1 MVYLFIEFTQFNKI
15 NKFTFYYYSVLNRI
29 AHIIL
34 LCFLA
39 ISSRAQNLSNY
50 HVKMFS
56 SSQDTILLDSLS
68 IIKGSV
74 IVSDLNNQE
83 IPKENYLINDVE
95 GLFMWKI
102 KTDLDSF
109 KVFFRSFPY
118 KFTQRV
124 FTNDYN
130 QYKQYA
136 DSYGFLIDASR
147 YSGAKRVN
155 SLVDFGKLS
164 YNGDFSRGV
173 SFGNG
178 QSLNLNSS
186 FNLQLAGMLS
196 NEIEITAAI
205 TDNNIPIQPE
215 GNTAKIQDFDKIFI
229 QLRYKKHFLKVG
241 DFDIVSPSAY
251 FMKFHKSLQGLSYW
265 GEQDIGKEYKINAM
279 ASGAIA
285 KGRFAINTL
294 LAEEGNQGPYKLKGN
309 NGETFIIVI
318 SGSEQV
324 FINGEK
330 LLRGANNDYVIDYNL
345 GEIRFT
351 PKRIIS
357 KDLRIKVEFEY
368 ADRNYLR
375 FLYHFNAGVQNKVWS
390 VDANFY
396 SEQDIKGQTINQDLS
411 NDMKSL
417 LNIVGDSIDQAFY
430 TGVNSS
436 EFFNNR
442 VLYEKIDTVLNGN
455 FLVFYQYS
463 GDSTKELYSLK
474 FSYVGEGNGNY
485 VPIQSVANGRVFSWE
500 SPDVFGNLQG
510 SYEPVVLLVTPKSK
524 QLLTVNFNVNAT
536 QNTVISTEFALS
548 NVDVNTFSSVHDED
562 DLGIGFN
569 FSIADKRVFKD
580 SIKQF
585 LIKANYEFKQDNF
598 IPLERYRSVEFQRNW
613 NIPQANLSVNEHLGF
628 VEAKFLN
635 LNKGDLTYRF
645 SFLNQDSLYS
655 GFENQLSSVLK
666 GKNWMISTDTKWLI
680 SNTKEQKTDFLRP
693 KIALTKSFKSLKSL
707 QVGVNAFN
715 EINRINDVETDT
727 LLKQSF
733 WWEDYTAFIA
743 NADSTK
749 NKLKFKYN
757 LRFEHLPNQTGFDKY
772 YLMANTLSLTGKVYA
787 KRNQTISWDLTYRNL
802 QQDTLLKK
810 SDDLQHFYLGR
821 ISYKFLFLKGAFKG
835 NSLYEIG
842 SGREQ
847 KIQYNYLQ
855 SPDGQGNY
863 AWKDINDN
871 GIQELNEF
879 YVSSFANENQFLRVI
894 SNSLEFQAVNFT
906 KFHQILNINPK
917 AIWHNKKGVRGFL
930 GRFSNV
936 TSIILNKKIF
946 AGRNVQFI
954 DIVNPISVAVQD
966 TILVSNANTIRN
978 TLFFNRNNR
987 VYSFDYSFKLNE
999 GTTLLTSGF
1008 EKRKLLTHALK
1019 LSWNINKSLSTS
1031 VVYTNGVKEN
1041 DSDFY
1046 YDRKYSFVMN
1056 ELESKFKWLYKTAF
1070 RIAVRYKYAFRSN
1083 LLKMNGGQFSVV
1095 NETGFEGKYTIAGNF
1110 NVLANFTYSSV
1121 FYGSGSMKNEQL
1133 EIDMLQGLQNG
1144 NNYLWSVSIDKTIA
1158 KNFQISVLYDGRKTG
1173 TSTIV
1178 HTGRAQVRA
1187 IF

>member
-1 MVYLFIEFTQFNKI
+1 LFIEFKGNNRFNKT
-15 NKFTFYYYSVLNRI
+15 NKFTFYYYSVSNRI
-29 AHIIL
+29 IHIVL

-39 ISSRAQNLSNY
+39 LSSRAQNLSNY

-56 SSQDTILLDSLS
+56 SRQDTILLDSLS
-68 IIKGSV
+68 VIKGSV

-136 DSYGFLIDASR
+136 DSSGFLIDASR

-164 YNGDFSRGV
+164 YDGDFSRGV

-196 NEIEITAAI
+196 KEIEITAAI

-229 QLRYKKHFLKVG
+229 QLRYQKHFLKVG

-265 GEQDIGKEYKINAM
+265 GEQNIGKDFKINAM

-285 KGRFAINTL
+285 KGSFAVNTL
-294 LAEEGNQGPYKLKGN
+294 VAEEGNQGPYKLIGN

-330 LLRGANNDYVIDYNL
+330 IKRGANNDYVIDYNL

-351 PKRIIS
+351 AKRIIT

-375 FLYHFNAGVQNKVWS
+375 FLYHLNAGIQNKVWS
-390 VDANFY
+390 FDANFY

-411 NDMKSL
+411 DDMKSL
-417 LNIVGDSIDQAFY
+417 LSTVGDSIDQAFF
-430 TGVNSS
+430 TGANST
-436 EFFNNR
+436 EFSNNR
-442 VLYEKIDTVLNGN
+442 VLYEKMDTFLNGSFFN
-455 FLVFYQYS
+455 FYQYTI
-463 GDSTKELYSLK
+463 DSTVDLYSLS

-485 VPIQSVANGRVFSWE
+485 VPLQSVANGRVFAWE
-500 SPDVFGNLQG
+500 APDVFGSLQG
-510 SYEPVVLLVTPKSK
+510 SYEPVILLVTPKAK
-524 QLLTVNFNVNAT
+524 QLFTANFKVNAT
-536 QNTVISTEFALS
+536 KNTLISTEFALS
-548 NVDVNTFSSVHDED
+548 NVDVNSFSSVDDKD
-562 DLGIGFN
+562 DLGIGLHFG
-569 FSIADKRVFKD
+569 IADKRVFKD
-580 SIKQF
+580 SVKQF

-598 IPLERYRSVEFQRNW
+598 VPLERYRSVEFQRNW
-613 NIPQANLSVNEHLGF
+613 NTTNTNLAVNEHLGF
-628 VEAKFLN
+628 FEAKFLN
-635 LNKGDLTYRF
+635 LKKGELSYRF
-645 SFLNQDSLYS
+645 SFLNQDSLYN
-655 GFENQLSSVLK
+655 GFENQLASILK
-666 GKNWMISTDTKWLI
+666 GKSWMVSTDTKWLL
-680 SNTKEQKTDFLRP
+680 SNALDQNTDFLRP
-693 KIALTKSFKSLKSL
+693 KISVLKSFRTLKNW
-707 QVGVNAFN
+707 QVGVNGFN
-715 EINRINDVETDT
+715 EINRIKDAKTDT
-727 LLKQSF
+727 LLNESF
-733 WWEDYTAFIA
+733 WWQDYTAFISSP
-743 NADSTK
+743 DSVR
-749 NKLKFKYN
+749 NQLKFKYN
-757 LRFEHLPNQTGFDKY
+757 LRFEHLPNQTDFDKY
-772 YLMANTLSLTGKVYA
+772 YLMANTFSLIGKVYA
-787 KRNQTISWDLTYRNL
+787 KKNQTIAWNLTYRNL

-810 SDDLQHFYLGR
+810 TDDLQHFYLAR
-821 ISYKFLFLKGAFKG
+821 VSYKFLFLKGAIKG
-835 NSLYEIG
+835 NTLYEIG

-879 YVSSFANENQFLRVI
+879 YVSSFANENQFLRVL
-894 SNSLEFQAVNFT
+894 SNSLEFQAVNAT
-906 KFHQILNINPK
+906 KFQQVLSINPK

-930 GRFSNV
+930 ARFSSV
-936 TSIILNKKIF
+936 ASVILNKKIF
-946 AGRNVQFI
+946 AGRNVQFQ
-954 DIVNPISVAVQD
+954 DIINPISINVND

-978 TLFFNRNNR
+978 TLFFNRNNT
-987 VYSFDYSFKLNE
+987 VYTIDYSFKLNE

-1019 LSWNINKSLSTS
+1019 VRWNINRSISATA
-1031 VVYTNGVKEN
+1031 VYTNGIKEN

-1046 YDRKYSFVMN
+1046 FDRKYAFIMN
-1056 ELESKFKWLYKTAF
+1056 EMESKFKWLYKSAF
-1070 RIAVRYKYAFRSN
+1070 RIGVRYKYSFRSN
-1083 LLKMNGGQFSVV
+1083 LLKTNGGQFAVI
-1095 NETGFEGKYTIAGNF
+1095 NETGFEGKYTIAGKF

-1121 FYGSGSMKNEQL
+1121 AYGSGVNVNEQL

-1173 TSTIV
+1173 VSSIV